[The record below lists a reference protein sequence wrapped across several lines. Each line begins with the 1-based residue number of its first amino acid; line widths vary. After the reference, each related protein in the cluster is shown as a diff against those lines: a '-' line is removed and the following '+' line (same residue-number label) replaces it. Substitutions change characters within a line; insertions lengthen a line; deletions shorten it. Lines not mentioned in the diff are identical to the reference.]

1 MVVVDIVEGDSIDF
15 LRIRSQEL
23 EVGESARIPFRVD
36 SKSIRVGYR
45 FEKWDSS
52 TGKLLKSD
60 EPKKGYQKVF
70 YRKLMLTEED
80 DRPVLYRFTPGLNDA
95 FLARVAELLLDGK
108 KVEDTTFVL
117 YVHRYGKEKFHVRY
131 SIFIENG
138 GSGKKKVAKKKG
150 FKKQTPEK
158 IVKDVLMEFGYEYDD
173 EDVQYI
179 IESLEGNITRE
190 RVAEFLREQEE
201 E

>member
-23 EVGESARIPFRVD
+23 EVGESTRIPFKVG
-36 SKSIRVGYR
+36 SKDIRVGYR

-70 YRKLMLTEED
+70 YRKLILTEED
-80 DRPVLYRFTPGLNDA
+80 DRPVLYRFTPNLNDA
-95 FLARVAELLLDGK
+95 FLARVAEVLLDGK

-131 SIFIENG
+131 GIFIENG
-138 GSGKKKVAKKKG
+138 SGGRRKLAKKKS

-173 EDVQYI
+173 EDVKYI
-179 IESLEGNITRE
+179 IESLEGNVTRE